1 MLFKFFDKFI
11 NKNAKYYDHYISL
24 GYNCEC
30 AYRFAMRHHFV
41 EASLF
46 TWANSINIKNLIKAL
61 SDIDAVLGK
70 EPEVSGVMW
79 RCLNTD
85 IRFHGT
91 EPSSMHAHNEKYL
104 AEDWEPYR
112 KELVSRINH
121 LKEKFKNQLS
131 DHKKTLFT
139 YTYRGGNGEEARE
152 VVNNIRLLKKTLEKA
167 GANNFELLIILEKS
181 KLQTEVELKDTGIYI
196 RYVDE
201 LAPEDAVT
209 TKKYDKKSWRK
220 IFREFKPNF
229 KLKKR
234 RKFKFEDM

>member
-1 MLFKFFDKFI
+1 MP
-11 NKNAKYYDHYISL
+11 
-24 GYNCEC
+24 C
-30 AYRFAMRHHFV
+30 
-41 EASLF
+41 
-46 TWANSINIKNLIKAL
+46 
-61 SDIDAVLGK
+61 
-70 EPEVSGVMW
+70 
-79 RCLNTD
+79 
-85 IRFHGT
+85 
-91 EPSSMHAHNEKYL
+91 PS
-104 AEDWEPYR
+104 
-112 KELVSRINH
+112 
-121 LKEKFKNQLS
+121 Q
-131 DHKKTLFT
+131 
-139 YTYRGGNGEEARE
+139 
-152 VVNNIRLLKKTLEKA
+152 IRLLKKTLEKA

>member
-1 MLFKFFDKFI
+1 
-11 NKNAKYYDHYISL
+11 
-24 GYNCEC
+24 
-30 AYRFAMRHHFV
+30 
-41 EASLF
+41 
-46 TWANSINIKNLIKAL
+46 
-61 SDIDAVLGK
+61 
-70 EPEVSGVMW
+70 
-79 RCLNTD
+79 
-85 IRFHGT
+85 
-91 EPSSMHAHNEKYL
+91 MHAHNEKYL

-139 YTYRGGNGEEARE
+139 YTYRGENGEEARE